1 MSCCD
6 WQFNYVGRFM
16 QLFVLSFNLFIRQRD
31 SDCNVLFGGVV
42 YGIITVVW
50 TDNAV
55 FASDGIEGAEQFKIF
70 RKFFFYSGTV
80 AVVALV
86 ALGVGEYGFV
96 SERFGD
102 AVGLLA
108 ECSGRD
114 ALPAVTANAFVFI
127 LFSDVGCTPMVVGID
142 VIAVFNLVL
151 YFQKVAQGVF
161 RIRVIP
167 DYQ

>member
-6 WQFNYVGRFM
+6 WQFNYVRRFM

-31 SDCNVLFGGVV
+31 SDCNVLFGGVIDGV
-42 YGIITVVW
+42 IPVVW
-50 TDNAV
+50 TDDAI
-55 FASDGIEGAEQFKIF
+55 FASYGIEGAEQFKIF
-70 RKFFFYSGTV
+70 CKFFFNAGTI

-86 ALGVGEYGFV
+86 ALCVGEYGFV
-96 SERFGD
+96 SERFRD
-102 AVGLLA
+102 CMGLLS
-108 ECSGRD
+108 ECSGRH
-114 ALPAVTANAFVFI
+114 ALPAVTANAAFFV
-127 LFSDVGCTPMVVGID
+127 LFSDVDCTPVVVGID

-161 RIRVIP
+161 RIRAIP

>member
-1 MSCCD
+1 MPCRYGHFD
-6 WQFNYVGRFM
+6 YVGRFM
-16 QLFVLSFNLFIRQRD
+16 QLFVLSLNLFIRQRD
-31 SDCNVLFGGVV
+31 SYCNVLFGGVV
-42 YGIITVVW
+42 YGVIPVVW
-50 TDNAV
+50 TDDAV
-55 FASDGIEGAEQFKIF
+55 FASYGIEGAEQFKIF
-70 RKFFFYSGTV
+70 RKFFFNAGTI

-96 SERFGD
+96 SERFRD
-102 AVGLLA
+102 CMGLLS

-114 ALPAVTANAFVFI
+114 ALQAVTANAFVLI
-127 LFSDVGCTPMVVGID
+127 LFSDVDCTPVVVGID

-151 YFQKVAQGVF
+151 DFQKVAQGVF